1 MLEPEA
7 KDKLRTKNNVHRQ
20 YGAIKQQEQMHSG
33 KRTSGMKPISF
44 RWLLSSGSWKA
55 IIWEKTVKYSA
66 AQTKEQRVNTSAI
79 VSLIP
84 NSLQPTAGLQEVLS
98 THRGKNANI

>member
-1 MLEPEA
+1 
-7 KDKLRTKNNVHRQ
+7 
-20 YGAIKQQEQMHSG
+20 MHCG

-66 AQTKEQRVNTSAI
+66 AQTKEHRVNTSAI
-79 VSLIP
+79 VSAIP
-84 NSLQPTAGLQEVLS
+84 NGLQAAVGREEILS
-98 THRGKNANI
+98 GGGCKHFANVTSSILPEHWAALKTIFWRQTETEGA